1 MKIRGVSKY
10 KDTRRVEYVTD
21 NKDMFAAIRTIASIL
36 TLCLLSACTE
46 NLSANRPYILTTAT
60 TGGTYYPVGV
70 ALATITKS
78 QLHRTEG
85 ISLAA
90 ISSAGSMENIKLMR
104 DNQAQF
110 ALLQG
115 IFAAWAWNGDGPIK
129 KPQPWLRSVGAMW
142 QNVDHFVLL
151 QDLATNGSISDLDSL
166 DGHRFVLGARNS
178 GAERSGD
185 YILTSLGIDYQDK
198 FNLAYMGYGATANA
212 IQDGTIVGMN
222 IPAGIPV
229 TGITRAFAMV
239 GDKLSLLS
247 FSDDQLQQVNA
258 RYPLWRRYVI
268 PAGTYPNQ
276 PRDIESIAH
285 PNVLA
290 VRADV
295 PDDAV
300 YQITRAIF
308 ENLAALREIH
318 KATREVT
325 LENALIGL
333 GAPLHPGALRYYREV
348 GLDVPAELTPP

>member
-1 MKIRGVSKY
+1 
-10 KDTRRVEYVTD
+10 
-21 NKDMFAAIRTIASIL
+21 MFATIRITISIL
-36 TLCLLSACTE
+36 ILCLLTACTE

-85 ISLAA
+85 ISLSA

-115 IFAAWAWNGDGPIK
+115 IFAAWAWNGDGPIN
-129 KPQPWLRSVGAMW
+129 KPQPWLRSIGAMW
-142 QNVDHFVLL
+142 NNAEHFVLL
-151 QDLATNGSISDLDSL
+151 KELTTDGSIMNLDLL
-166 DGHRFVLGARNS
+166 KGQRFVLGARNS

-185 YILTSLGIDYQDK
+185 YILDSLGIDYKDK
-198 FNLAYMGYGATANA
+198 FKLAYMGYGATANA

-229 TGITRAFAMV
+229 NGITRAFAMV
-239 GDKLSLLS
+239 GDDLVLLS
-247 FSDDQLQQVNA
+247 FSDEQLAQVNV
-258 RYPLWRRYVI
+258 RYALWNRYVI

-276 PRDIESIAH
+276 PQDIASIAH

-295 PDDAV
+295 PDEAV

-308 ENLAALREIH
+308 ENLAALQEIH

-325 LENALIGL
+325 VKHALLGL
-333 GAPLHPGALRYYREV
+333 SAPLHSGALRYYQEIEIEI
-348 GLDVPAELTPP
+348 PEELVLP